1 MTFLWYFS
9 ASKSSKGRLKMTNEA
24 DTVGTKEDNILEQ
37 MEIGEVKH
45 FDINTAEARQV
56 KKLIPQ
62 YRYKQMTF
70 KLVKLGSQ
78 LIVIRLPDKT
88 IVGDYEMTLF
98 KCSAK
103 AANLIVDGSDNRI
116 DLEAPFDAIFPL
128 YKMTIG
134 QSFALPLIE
143 PRYKRFTIE
152 NEIKKYCQR
161 NEKQFKVIEHSKLGL
176 FEVARIA

>member
-1 MTFLWYFS
+1 MNFLWYFS
-9 ASKSSKGRLKMTNEA
+9 ASKSSKGRLKMTNKA
-24 DTVGTKEDNILEQ
+24 DTVGIEKPNILEQ

-45 FDINTAEARQV
+45 FDVNTTEARQV

-62 YRYKQMTF
+62 YRYKQLTF
-70 KLVKLGSQ
+70 KLVKLGNQ
-78 LIVIRLPDKT
+78 LIVSRLPDKT
-88 IVGDYEMTLF
+88 IVGNYEMALF
-98 KCSAK
+98 KCSNK
-103 AANLIVDGSDNRI
+103 AADLIVEGSDNRI
-116 DLEAPFDAIFPL
+116 DLEPPFDAVFPL

-143 PRYKRFTIE
+143 PKYKRFTIE
-152 NEIKKYCQR
+152 NEIKKYCKR